1 MGGGMGAVFPLNN
14 RITVHPSLI
23 LWLSIL
29 CYLHPVLS
37 MGFLSAAAVH
47 ELGHYIALLLMGKP
61 PTGLTLHGMGAS
73 MDVPGLGYI
82 QAAFAY
88 AAGPMFSL
96 LLALYGRLFPVT
108 GTLSLCLGLFNLLPI
123 CGLDGSGI
131 LENLLCLRFS
141 PNTAQKTA
149 QIVSLTLC
157 MLILP
162 AAVFLGKRYQ
172 PGLWL
177 PALAGL
183 LLLKSIDLV
192 AKTV

>member
-1 MGGGMGAVFPLNN
+1 MEFPLKR

-29 CYLHPVLS
+29 CYLHPSLS

-47 ELGHYIALLLMGKP
+47 ELGHALALLLMEKP

-73 MDVPGLGYI
+73 MDIPGLGYG
-82 QAAFAY
+82 QAIFAY
-88 AAGPMFSL
+88 AAGPLFSL
-96 LLALYGRLFPVT
+96 LLALYGRLFPVA
-108 GTLSLCLGLFNLLPI
+108 GRMSLCLGLFNLLPI

-141 PNTAQKTA
+141 PETARNTA
-149 QIVSLTLC
+149 QIVSVIFC

-162 AAVFLGKRYQ
+162 LGIFAWK
-172 PGLWL
+172 PDSPWL
-177 PALAGL
+177 PVLAGL
-183 LLLKSIDLV
+183 LLMKSIYLV
-192 AKTV
+192 VKSG